1 MASDY
6 YLIPNRI
13 DRYSIVGIDSL
24 QQAVTNLIREERI
37 SLKCIGLVEIK
48 NYDSFETE
56 NLFLIMKSTTYS
68 FDFTES
74 DYALIKNEYT
84 TSCGYIHGGNILN
97 DNLASVFNK
106 CLENNILIKDINKYH
121 NRIKKY

>member
-1 MASDY
+1 MISDLY
-6 YLIPNRI
+6 YFILSILKGET
-13 DRYSIVGIDSL
+13 RYVYLNERSIIENYTRVITRKT
-24 QQAVTNLIREERI
+24 VEEDH
-37 SLKCIGLVEIK
+37 VA
-48 NYDSFETE
+48 E

-84 TSCGYIHGGNILN
+84 TSCGYIHGGNLLN
-97 DNLASVFNK
+97 ANLASVLNE

-121 NRIKKY
+121 NRIKNIKSL